1 MEKSAKSERK
11 NGNGAQRN
19 VLIFQNNA
27 LTLLKLSVGL
37 DHMYTKEHIFFL
49 SSPVMS
55 LLNKTTFKS
64 FITKGETMQ
73 QTL

>member
-37 DHMYTKEHIFFL
+37 DHMYTKEHIFRQHDASIYGFVCL
-49 SSPVMS
+49 FRLCV
-55 LLNKTTFKS
+55 NKIVRHF
-64 FITKGETMQ
+64 
-73 QTL
+73 